1 MRKIWHI
8 TDLANVLA
16 EEKKVVVSGGFDPI
30 HVGHVRYIQAASE
43 LPGKLV
49 VLVNGD
55 SFLLRKKGY
64 VFMPLAERME
74 VVAAISGV
82 DYVVPWESDSQD
94 VSDALAILLPNVFA
108 KGGDRSGPEM
118 MDRNELD
125 VCTKLGIDVVY
136 GIGGE
141 KIQSSSKMVEKTRR

>member
-1 MRKIWHI
+1 MRKIWQI